1 MEIIK
6 KGMKINK
13 IETEKKKDVE
23 GINEM
28 KKFISSKDEQK
39 STSH

>member
-6 KGMKINK
+6 KGMKITK
-13 IETEKKKDVE
+13 IETEKKEDME

-28 KKFISSKDEQK
+28 KKLVPSKDEQK